1 MNAPVS
7 WWISNMI
14 CRKYIQQSFC
24 HIRNGASTVKLLRK
38 LLRRGHLRHHHHL
51 WKWEFQIER
60 IETPNP
66 ICSLRHLQRLE
77 IGFHDE
83 ESDSE
88 SVPASESCAVDAV
101 VESPAP
107 MHTKRAGEAMHPGEA
122 SLPAKKRKK
131 EEKEESE
138 SESESPPPDSSISSS
153 SNSLPASNSISE
165 SGLTTGTYKKYCRCL
180 GRCPPA
186 YDSGKVVPDAKA
198 TEMNAAVALYQ
209 SKLTRVNKGK
219 NQRAF
224 MSRTS
229 P

>member
-1 MNAPVS
+1 M
-7 WWISNMI
+7 
-14 CRKYIQQSFC
+14 
-24 HIRNGASTVKLLRK
+24 
-38 LLRRGHLRHHHHL
+38 
-51 WKWEFQIER
+51 
-60 IETPNP
+60 
-66 ICSLRHLQRLE
+66 
-77 IGFHDE
+77 
-83 ESDSE
+83 
-88 SVPASESCAVDAV
+88 
-101 VESPAP
+101 ESPAP

-165 SGLTTGTYKKYCRCL
+165 SGLTTGTYKKYCRYL

-209 SKLTRVNKGK
+209 SKLTWVNKGR

>member
-1 MNAPVS
+1 
-7 WWISNMI
+7 MI
-14 CRKYIQQSFC
+14 CRKYFQQRFC
-24 HIRNGASTVKLLRK
+24 HIRNGAYTVKLLETVATWTPPMRAPPPPMK
-38 LLRRGHLRHHHHL
+38 M
-51 WKWEFQIER
+51 KVKMKIER

-107 MHTKRAGEAMHPGEA
+107 MHAKRAGEAMHPGEA

-131 EEKEESE
+131 EEKEESESE

-165 SGLTTGTYKKYCRCL
+165 SGLTTGTYKKYGRYL

-229 P
+229 PWLQPF